1 MKRVFA
7 FDFDGTLTTRDTLL
21 SFIRYACG
29 VPRFLLGFLLYSPL
43 LVLMKLRLYP
53 NGEAKQRVFSWFFR
67 GMTIDVFDALCQDF
81 AHTHRHLLRPETV
94 CLLEQALAEGSEV
107 LVVSASIDNWV
118 KPFFILPHKN
128 QASGSAALHSKEP
141 VPLVLGTQIEVI
153 DGRLTGR
160 FLTPNCYGQEK
171 VRRILALHP
180 DRSNYHLT
188 AYGDSRGDREL
199 LAFADEAHNL
209 FKNKIYGKNAD
220 S

>member
-7 FDFDGTLTTRDTLL
+7 FDFDGTLTTRDTLIA
-21 SFIRYACG
+21 FIHYACG
-29 VPRFLLGFLLYSPL
+29 TPRFLLGFLLHAPL
-43 LVLMKLRLYP
+43 LVLMKLRLYS
-53 NGEAKQRVFSWFFR
+53 NGKTKQRLFTWFFQ
-67 GMTIDVFDALCQDF
+67 GMSIETFDALCQSF
-81 AHTHRHLLRPETV
+81 ALSHRHLLRPDTV
-94 CLLEQALAEGSEV
+94 RLLQQALSEGAEV

-118 KPFFILPHKN
+118 QPFFSTFHLPPSTFH
-128 QASGSAALHSKEP
+128 
-141 VPLVLGTQIEVI
+141 VLCTQIEVI

-180 DRSNYHLT
+180 DRSTYHLT

-199 LAFADEAHNL
+199 LAFADEAHL
-209 FKNKIYGKNAD
+209 V